1 MYQYAKIGFC
11 RKCGRTIKLY
21 PEAGAN
27 KQDDWDRQATKACG
41 CMQIKSH
48 GKTVTVREIKQLDF
62 RDIGI

>member
-1 MYQYAKIGFC
+1 MVDIKIGFC
-11 RKCGRTIKLY
+11 QRCGRVVKLTN
-21 PEAGAN
+21 PEG
-27 KQDDWDRQATKACG
+27 KTQRDWDRQATKACG